1 MKKLANGGHASLLN
15 ADYLQQRQQDDSE
28 SSENSSIS
36 LSAGSQ
42 LNEIL
47 SQERMTDADAYSQDD
62 RFDDDDDN
70 NEAFFQR
77 IYSSFINFL
86 LTMKESLPTKKE
98 MIFYSK
104 HTLKEA
110 NRRKCNCCLGACSCL
125 IVVVISALCYTLVDN
140 APIVF
145 LKEAEVEQSNLFL
158 FCRIFP
164 FLAVIVVSNRVTWD
178 SVLFFFIFT
187 KCLIFFFWHVWQSST
202 QANKRK
208 QQQQNKQFSESKHHI
223 QKGNLPVWTKF
234 YLIRSRCTGCD
245 CSITSRLVHPSF
257 VLFFFGMHGLSF
269 LLLFIVFFLLCFV
282 LDFTFLFF
290 FAIFLF
296 FAQNEGCL
304 WTIRCSNNNR

>member
-145 LKEAEVEQSNLFL
+145 LKEAEVEYSNLFL
-158 FCRIFP
+158 FCRIFVFFSP
-164 FLAVIVVSNRVTWD
+164 FLVVIAVSNRVTWD

-187 KCLIFFFWHVWQSST
+187 KCLIFFF
-202 QANKRK
+202 
-208 QQQQNKQFSESKHHI
+208 
-223 QKGNLPVWTKF
+223 
-234 YLIRSRCTGCD
+234 
-245 CSITSRLVHPSF
+245 
-257 VLFFFGMHGLSF
+257 FFGTCGNQARKP
-269 LLLFIVFFLLCFV
+269 
-282 LDFTFLFF
+282 TK
-290 FAIFLF
+290 
-296 FAQNEGCL
+296 E
-304 WTIRCSNNNR
+304 NNNNKTNNLVNQSTIYKKAICLCGQNFT